1 MTVRIELAELH
12 RLIGEQAQLV
22 EVLPPAEYAEAHLPG
37 AINLP
42 LKQLDRASAAALDR
56 SRPVIVYCYDYLSDL
71 SPRAACRLETLG
83 FEQVYD
89 YVPGKV
95 DWLARNL
102 PVQRDTGDVLTAGQ
116 LVRTDVVT
124 CGLGDR
130 VSDVAPR
137 IAASPY
143 GFALVLS
150 TTGILLGRL
159 RASALE
165 AQAEATAED
174 LMESGP
180 STVRPDTAADELAQ
194 RLRKRDLKTAILT
207 TPEGEPIGI
216 TLRADLEQRS
226 VPPD

>member
-1 MTVRIELAELH
+1 
-12 RLIGEQAQLV
+12 
-22 EVLPPAEYAEAHLPG
+22 
-37 AINLP
+37 
-42 LKQLDRASAAALDR
+42 
-56 SRPVIVYCYDYLSDL
+56 
-71 SPRAACRLETLG
+71 
-83 FEQVYD
+83 VYD